1 VALPRLTS
9 LGTYL
14 RAGSIRKGL
23 IGGSSGWMLIGA
35 LVWVPR
41 LLRRVLGRRPEVIAT
56 ERVEAGQGLVIHSY
70 RPASR
75 RDRRAAVRR

>member
-1 VALPRLTS
+1 
-9 LGTYL
+9 
-14 RAGSIRKGL
+14 
-23 IGGSSGWMLIGA
+23 MLIGA